1 VESPSNLHPPS
12 SRHRC
17 FAPPKVAQPLPCA
30 APYAV
35 AAFLALTLLATHMPL
50 YDIIAQVATAVL
62 VFGVVL
68 VTRGAPCVRHVRVA
82 TGVVFVAMVV
92 TRGEARE
99 TRRPDI
105 LTPTPMSVYLCL
117 GGCVA

>member
-1 VESPSNLHPPS
+1 MF
-12 SRHRC
+12 R
-17 FAPPKVAQPLPCA
+17 APEVAQPLPWA
-30 APYAV
+30 AKYAV

-82 TGVVFVAMVV
+82 TGVVFVAVVV
-92 TRGEARE
+92 TWGKLVRNGV
-99 TRRPDI
+99 PI
-105 LTPTPMSVYLCL
+105 S
-117 GGCVA
+117 